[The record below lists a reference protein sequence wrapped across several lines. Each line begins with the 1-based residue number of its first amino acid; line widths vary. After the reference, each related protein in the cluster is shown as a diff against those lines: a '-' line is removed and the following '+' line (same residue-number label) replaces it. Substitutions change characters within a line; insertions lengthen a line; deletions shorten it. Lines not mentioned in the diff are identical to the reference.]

1 MTSISSAFGAATMF
15 APGTTVKSADKTAFS
30 SAITD
35 IVNGLKS
42 GASATAGAST
52 VTSGTAT
59 TTTVKDRVDGLI
71 DKEVSDGK
79 LSTDQATELKSLLA
93 KAAGHMHVH
102 APKSSTTDA
111 TTDLASTDDTTT
123 DALGV
128 STTDATGATTGGS
141 SIVDEATQALGGLI
155 SGIKSA
161 AAATGLYGAG
171 GITHGGLGS
180 LLIHAFV

>member
-1 MTSISSAFGAATMF
+1 MTSISSVFGAATMF
-15 APGTTVKSADKTAFS
+15 APGTAIRSVDKTAFS

-42 GASATAGAST
+42 GATA
-52 VTSGTAT
+52 AT
-59 TTTVKDRVDGLI
+59 TTATGTAASATTSVKDRVDGLI

-93 KAAGHMHVH
+93 KAAGHMHHIH
-102 APKSSTTDA
+102 APKSST
-111 TTDLASTDDTTT
+111 DLAATDDTTT

-128 STTDATGATTGGS
+128 SATTATAGGTS
-141 SIVDEATQALGGLI
+141 LVDEATQALGGLI
-155 SGIKSA
+155 SGVKS

-171 GITHGGLGS
+171 GIAQSGLGS